1 MFVLLAL
8 VDYHSLSSMTL
19 VSYLMTSSLS
29 GGQDTSTSL
38 SSSTLPAS
46 DLEAGTF
53 SRNTC
58 LLEIWYFGT
67 IIWAYAMFFAI
78 QVVIVLGFF
87 SEGRKYRYFKDKIFH
102 DFIVI
107 LQIQDC
113 RVVLNFFTMP
123 VSPFF
128 HPQKSWF
135 LGVQDRIREQ
145 SFNIP
150 YLFLSHITLNSFSLP
165 WNIVFSIFPVS
176 FFRGLHY
183 KQYLLSLSFKSF
195 HSYLFDFTYL
205 CFIEV

>member
-1 MFVLLAL
+1 
-8 VDYHSLSSMTL
+8 
-19 VSYLMTSSLS
+19 
-29 GGQDTSTSL
+29 
-38 SSSTLPAS
+38 
-46 DLEAGTF
+46 
-53 SRNTC
+53 
-58 LLEIWYFGT
+58 
-67 IIWAYAMFFAI
+67 MFFAI

-87 SEGRKYRYFKDKIFH
+87 SEGRKYLYFKDKIFH

-135 LGVQDRIREQ
+135 LRVQDRIREQ
-145 SFNIP
+145 FEYS
-150 YLFLSHITLNSFSLP
+150 LFLSHITLNSFSLP

-183 KQYLLSLSFKSF
+183 KQCLLSLSFKSF
-195 HSYLFDFTYL
+195 HSFLFDFIYL
-205 CFIEV
+205 CLIEV